1 MPTQTNEAFM
11 HTLLTLI
18 LAGLSMVG
26 PLAIDTYLPSVPAIG
41 AHFAVSPLMVQ
52 QTLSVFMFTFSIMML
67 FHGTLSDSFGRRPVI
82 LVSLAIYTV
91 ASAGAVVAPTFG
103 WLLVCRAF
111 QGLAAGAG
119 TVVGRAIVQDR
130 FSGHEAQK
138 IVSQMMMIFGLA
150 PAIAPILGGW
160 LHVAFGWQATF
171 VFLALFGLMMLMVCY
186 RKLPESLPVH
196 ARDPFRFRIIV
207 RNYFKVLRH
216 PQFVLLA
223 LALGIAFSGFGL
235 YIGSAANFVMNILH
249 LPETAFGWM
258 FIPLVSGLVGGSM
271 ANGKLVGKVSTRKL
285 VSFGYTVMILAS
297 MGSMIYN
304 HLYVAQ
310 VPWAVI
316 PLFVYAFGLAL
327 VMSPISILGLELF
340 PDNRGLAASLQAFL
354 QNFCFAIV
362 SGFVAPLIF
371 ESAFKLAAGTF
382 VALLLSLACLLL
394 ARPASITKPL
404 PAR

>member
-1 MPTQTNEAFM
+1 M
-11 HTLLTLI
+11 HTILTLI

-41 AHFAVSPLMVQ
+41 AHFAVTPLAVQ
-52 QTLSVFMFTFSIMML
+52 QTLSVFLFTFAFMML

-82 LVSLAIYTV
+82 LISLAVYTL
-91 ASAGAVVAPTFG
+91 ASVGAVFAPSFG
-103 WLLVCRAF
+103 WLLVCRAL
-111 QGLAAGAG
+111 QGVAAGAG

-160 LHVAFGWQATF
+160 LHVAFGWRATF
-171 VFLALFGLMMLMVCY
+171 VFLALFGLMMLVVSY
-186 RKLPESLPVH
+186 RSLPESLPVH
-196 ARDPFRFRIIV
+196 ARDPFRLRVIL
-207 RNYFKVLRH
+207 RNYWKVLKH

-258 FIPLVSGLVGGSM
+258 FIPLVAGLVGGSM
-271 ANGKLVGKVSTRKL
+271 VTGKLAGKVSTMKL
-285 VSFGYTVMILAS
+285 VTLGYVVMISAS
-297 MGSMIYN
+297 VGSMIYN
-304 HLYVAQ
+304 HLYAAE

-316 PLFVYAFGLAL
+316 PLFVYSFGLAL
-327 VMSPISILGLELF
+327 VMSPVSILGLELF
-340 PDNRGLAASLQAFL
+340 PENRGLAASLQAFIQTL
-354 QNFCFAIV
+354 CFAVV
-362 SGFVAPLIF
+362 SGVVAPMVF
-371 ESAFKLAAGTF
+371 ESAFRLAAGVF
-382 VALLLSLACLLL
+382 CALLISLACLLL
-394 ARPASITKPL
+394 ARPGTI
-404 PAR
+404 ARQH